1 MRYLF
6 FINALTIS
14 IIAGMVIA
22 FWHETYHVQTGEEVS
37 VIYDDYLVIDNVV
50 KIKNYANTDLV
61 KIYYLDKTFSVQVIN
76 LKPEQIISIQK
87 G

>member
-6 FINALTIS
+6 FISALTIS
-14 IIAGMVIA
+14 IIAGMVVT
-22 FWHETYHVQTGEEVS
+22 FWHETYHVQTCEEVS
-37 VIYDDYLVIDNVV
+37 VTYDDYLVIDNVV

>member
-1 MRYLF
+1 MRYFF

-14 IIAGMVIA
+14 IIAGMVVA
-22 FWHETYHVQTGEEVS
+22 FWHETYRVQTCEEVS
-37 VIYDDYLVIDNVV
+37 VIYDNNLVIDNVV